1 MSKGNDIEKF
11 GHIRARRI
19 LATELKEKGLTENE
33 IARVLV
39 QKMGMENL
47 PPGYDDTYVAKDIR
61 HEMER
66 YRSHVRQDIE
76 HLKDTTLRRLERL
89 WFSHYQNALMGDVD
103 ATKVCLKII
112 ESQRKLMGL
121 DEPVQVNMDFRATL
135 VQQIVT
141 GRIPLAE
148 ARQELGEEYVKDLLR
163 DVSPD
168 VIPAE
173 DGIVDAEFVETDAS
187 L

>member
-1 MSKGNDIEKF
+1 MAKDVELF
-11 GHIRARRI
+11 GHVRTRRI
-19 LATELKEKGLTENE
+19 LAVELKEKGLTESE
-33 IARVLV
+33 IARVLI
-39 QKMGMENL
+39 QKMGIEHL
-47 PPGYDDTYVAKDIR
+47 PPGYDDSYVSKDIR
-61 HEMER
+61 TEMER

-76 HLKDTTLRRLERL
+76 HMKDTALRRLERL
-89 WFSHYQNALMGDVD
+89 WFSHYQQALMGDVES
-103 ATKVCLKII
+103 TKVCLKIM

-148 ARQELGEEYVKDLLR
+148 ARQELGDEYVKDLLR

-173 DGIVDAEFVETDAS
+173 DGIVDAEFHDVES
-187 L
+187 S